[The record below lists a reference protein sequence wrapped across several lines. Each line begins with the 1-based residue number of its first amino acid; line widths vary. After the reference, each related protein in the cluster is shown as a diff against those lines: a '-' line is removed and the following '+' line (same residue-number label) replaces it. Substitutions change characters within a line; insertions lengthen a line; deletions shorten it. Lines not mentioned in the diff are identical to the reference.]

1 MCIRSANLGNDT
13 GFCPENK
20 GSQAS
25 TLGFIFSGTLE
36 FYLSVAHYFVLNW
49 YENIISINSVLQPSL
64 IKLILIIKK
73 ILVTYK
79 VKFMCT
85 GLCPLGAQYS
95 GL

>member
-1 MCIRSANLGNDT
+1 MYIRFYLQWDSPW
-13 GFCPENK
+13 F
-20 GSQAS
+20 
-25 TLGFIFSGTLE
+25 FVE

-49 YENIISINSVLQPSL
+49 YENIISINNVLQPSL